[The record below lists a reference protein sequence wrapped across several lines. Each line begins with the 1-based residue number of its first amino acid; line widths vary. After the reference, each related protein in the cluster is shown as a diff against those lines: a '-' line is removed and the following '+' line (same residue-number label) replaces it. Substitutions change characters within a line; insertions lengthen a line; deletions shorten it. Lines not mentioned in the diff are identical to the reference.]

1 MSRFDDAF
9 VQSVRDAAD
18 IVSVASEH
26 TQLQQAGKAFKG
38 LSPFKKEK
46 TPSFTV
52 DPEKGLYYCFSSGI
66 GGDAIH
72 LHMQLSG
79 DDFLSAIETLAVRF
93 GIPLPEKG
101 GEAQQ
106 GPRQDVDGA
115 LAAGQAFF
123 EHQYQASSFARR
135 YLEQRQI
142 PAELRGRFGLGYA
155 PDSWDAMRNEIKR
168 SVGLDDLEAV
178 GLVGRSD
185 KTGRHYDRFRHRL
198 MFPIHTQA
206 GRLVGF
212 GGRALGDD
220 KAKYVNT
227 SETAY
232 FHKSRLL
239 YGFHQAKPAF
249 REHRRAVLVE
259 GYFDVIGT
267 VAAGVEG
274 AVAGMG
280 TSLTEDQAR
289 LLARFVDEVIVA
301 YDGDAAGERAFE
313 RSLSILLA
321 EGLTVRRARMPEGHD
336 PDSLRLEQG
345 NDAVRQVL
353 ENAEDA
359 VWLLIARAIPPP
371 GRRTPRDKKRA
382 AVAIVEILRAVQDGL
397 VRGAYAQR
405 AAERLGVAEGL
416 LAADLNPELTR
427 IAKARDD
434 EKSVPMTRTTEERAL
449 ACMLGALDRL
459 PAPEH
464 LPTAHVFFDDVCR
477 NIYQA
482 VYALHGETGDY
493 PLSLEMVI
501 SQLRV
506 HDGSID
512 RAAQLLLEET
522 VREERGSS
530 ETAQPAEIEL
540 LDLLSQLERRWWKQR
555 QIDLVQQINEAYACG
570 DLERAERLREQKNAL
585 TRNLHPDATG
595 SL

>member
-1 MSRFDDAF
+1 MSRFNDAF
-9 VQSVRDAAD
+9 VQTVRDAAD

-26 TQLQQAGKAFKG
+26 TRLQQAGKAFKG

-72 LHMQLSG
+72 LHMQLTG
-79 DDFLSAIETLAVRF
+79 DDFLSAIETLAIRY
-93 GIPLPEKG
+93 GIPLPEQQHD
-101 GEAQQ
+101 ASQ
-106 GPRQDVDGA
+106 GPKRDVDGA

-123 EHQYQASSFARR
+123 EQQFQQSGFAKD
-135 YLEQRQI
+135 YLQRRQI
-142 PAELRGRFGLGYA
+142 APELRGRFGIGYA
-155 PDSWDAMRNEIKR
+155 PDSWDALRNG
-168 SVGLDDLEAV
+168 VGRKVDLLDLEAV

-185 KTGRHYDRFRHRL
+185 KTGRPYDRFRHRL

-239 YGFHQAKPAF
+239 YGFHQAKPSF
-249 REHRRAVLVE
+249 RETRRAVLVE

-280 TSLTEDQAR
+280 TSLTEEQVK

-301 YDGDAAGERAFE
+301 YDGDSAGERAFE
-313 RSLSILLA
+313 RALPLLLA
-321 EGLTVRRARMPEGHD
+321 EGLSVRRARFPDGHD

-345 NDAVRQVL
+345 AEAVRDAL
-353 ENAEDA
+353 ERAEDA
-359 VWLLIARAIPPP
+359 VWLLIARVIPPP
-371 GRRTPRDKKRA
+371 GRRTPTDKKRA
-382 AVAIVEILRAVQDGL
+382 AISIVEVLRVVQDPL
-397 VRGAYAQR
+397 VRGAYTQR
-405 AAERLGVAEGL
+405 AAERLGVPESL
-416 LAADLNPELTR
+416 LATDLNPEL
-427 IAKARDD
+427 ARNAAAHSA
-434 EKSVPMTRTTEERAL
+434 EAPERLTRTTEETVLVYILGDL
-449 ACMLGALDRL
+449 ARL
-459 PAPEH
+459 PEPEK
-464 LPTAHVFFDDVCR
+464 LPSPEVFFDEVCR

-482 VYALHGETGDY
+482 VYALHGETEDH
-493 PLSLEMVI
+493 PLILETVLA
-501 SQLRV
+501 QLRE
-506 HDGSID
+506 HDASID
-512 RAAQLLLEET
+512 RTARLLLEET
-522 VREERGSS
+522 VLDERGSS
-530 ETAQPAEIEL
+530 EISDPAEIEL
-540 LDLLSQLERRWWKQR
+540 LELLNQLERRWWKQR
-555 QIDLVQQINEAYACG
+555 QIDLVQQITEAFAHG
-570 DLERAERLREQKNAL
+570 DVERAQRLRDEKNAL
-585 TRNLHPDATG
+585 TRNLHPDATD